1 MDGDFFENIVKFI
14 MLALWVGWQVKK
26 RMGKTEEPAT
36 PRSLPEPADPRP
48 VVRERAAETRAA
60 DPPRDAAGDAELAK
74 WTAHLARLEARSAQ
88 LGESRASLESALRGM
103 GSRARLLQQLYEE
116 RVVPPLDLA
125 EATLVQLRSE
135 LTRGGPRLMANRLR
149 HDPETQRAISDMAQ
163 ADRHLGVL
171 INIARMRAD
180 PEVGPM
186 LADADAVA
194 TRLLEPVQQFC
205 RAQGLDFPQ
214 MEVVT
219 VPSTGQESVWMG
231 LLPDGHPVVLVPDD
245 FGEDIFRWP
254 SVAHEVGHIL
264 WWKVPGL
271 AAEMRGVTGFGRDA
285 ALLRRE
291 GSQLIGALEQPLAA
305 WLSELAADAF
315 TALFLGP
322 AALYGFVHAFARPDA
337 PRAVLQAHADSRGR
351 YEEHPPAHLR
361 VRIMAAM
368 LERLGFESHI
378 RGEVARWDELHGFDE
393 NAGAEAPALPIFLP
407 VEEGR
412 DAAVA
417 VEAFVERAVPAMVA
431 LIESQFEALAG
442 FAPTSVPGL
451 EMTPGFW
458 QKVERRSVELYEGT
472 PFRDAP
478 DIVLAAAIVA
488 RHRHPGEADHI
499 EDNLRQAILGKDTG
513 VADHRERRLA
523 ARRRATGDTDSLA
536 AAVRDAVVLS
546 ELLPRRLPGTAP
558 SALLRRR

>member
-1 MDGDFFENIVKFI
+1 MDGDVFENIVKFI

-26 RMGKTEEPAT
+26 RTGNTAT
-36 PRSLPEPADPRP
+36 SAPPEPTPTPEPVTRRP
-48 VVRERAAETRAA
+48 VVRESAAPAQASVAA
-60 DPPRDAAGDAELAK
+60 RDAELAK
-74 WTAHLARLEARSAQ
+74 WTAHLSRLEARSAE
-88 LGESRASLESALRGM
+88 LSETRASLESALRGM
-103 GSRARLLQQLYEE
+103 GSRARLLRQLYEE
-116 RVVPPLDLA
+116 RVVPPLDTA

-135 LTRGGPRLMANRLR
+135 LTRGGPQLVANRLR

-163 ADRHLGVL
+163 ADRHLGVI
-171 INIARMRAD
+171 INIARMRTD
-180 PEVGPM
+180 PVVGPM

-194 TRLLEPVQQFC
+194 TRLLDPVQQFC
-205 RAQGLDFPQ
+205 RAQDLDFPQ

-245 FGEDIFRWP
+245 FGDDIFRWP

-271 AAEMRGVTGFGRDA
+271 AAEMRAVTGFGRDA

-337 PRAVLQAHADSRGR
+337 PRAVLQAHDDGRGR

-361 VRIMAAM
+361 VRLMAAM
-368 LERLGFESHI
+368 LERLGFEAHI

-407 VEEGR
+407 VEGGR

-417 VEAFVERAVPAMVA
+417 VEAFVERAVPALVA
-431 LIESQFEALAG
+431 LIESQYEALAG

-458 QKVERRSVELYEGT
+458 QKVERRAVDLSEGT

-488 RHRHPGEADHI
+488 RHRQPGEADHI
-499 EDNLRQAILGKDTG
+499 ENNLRQAILGKDTSI
-513 VADHRERRLA
+513 ADRRERRLA
-523 ARRRATGDTDSLA
+523 ARRRASGEADSLA

-546 ELLPRRLPGTAP
+546 EVLPRRLPGFAP